1 VKRALRKLALPAIAV
16 VLTLSACSGFNDE
29 RGWGDAPV
37 SKRDDSGA
45 EVINFPNQF
54 ANIAH
59 KCDGQG
65 HRVYVVTHSKTD
77 VPPVVIA
84 DPTCPGGPGSV
95 KSTPTA
101 TPSPG

>member
-1 VKRALRKLALPAIAV
+1 MAVKKIVIPVLAAV
-16 VLTLSACSGFNDE
+16 RTLSACSGFNDD

-45 EVINFPNQF
+45 EVINYPNQF
-54 ANIAH
+54 ANVAH
-59 KCDGQG
+59 KCDGHG

-77 VPPVVIA
+77 VAPVVVT
-84 DPTCPGGPGSV
+84 DPTCPGGPA
-95 KSTPTA
+95 TTTRTTTA